1 MHLRTAVSSCQ
12 VKRLI
17 IMFMWQMSVTFW
29 LIVPV
34 LFLSN
39 SANASC
45 AKLNLLLMT
54 RGLQT
59 LHLPSRTRYRVVSVS
74 MSRVTCVTCDEYCDQ
89 PGQSPETWDQLTRGW
104 GDAMILIQTRG
115 RPPVFRV
122 QGVYIQSTCHMLA
135 SATNREADLNN
146 NLFRPIYLP
155 QCIL

>member
-59 LHLPSRTRYRVVSVS
+59 LHLPSRTRYRVVSAS
-74 MSRVTCVTCDEYCDQ
+74 MSRVTCGEYCDQ
-89 PGQSPETWDQLTRGW
+89 PGQSPETWGQLTRGW

-135 SATNREADLNN
+135 SATIREADLNN
-146 NLFRPIYLP
+146 NLFRSIYLP